1 MRLIRAALLLAVL
14 PLTARA
20 QDAEQKAV
28 LAVVDKLFDGMRK
41 ADTASMRA
49 LFIPSARM
57 LGVNPQGQPS
67 SDSIDRWLAGIGR
80 KPATTIYDEQ
90 TWAPEVRVDGT
101 IAQAWMQYAFFIGE
115 RLNHCGVDAFDFLK
129 IGGEWKIATVMD
141 TRHMNACTPPPRKL
155 P

>member
-1 MRLIRAALLLAVL
+1 MRIIRVALLLAAL
-14 PLTARA
+14 PVAARA
-20 QDAEQKAV
+20 QDADKSAV

-49 LFIPSARM
+49 LFIPAARM

-67 SDSIDRWLAGIGR
+67 SDTIDRWLAGIGR
-80 KPATTIYDEQ
+80 KPPTTIYDER
-90 TWAPEVRVDGT
+90 TWAPEVRIDGT
-101 IAQAWMQYAFFIGE
+101 IAQAWMQYAFYIGD

-129 IGGEWKIATVMD
+129 IGSEWKIATVMD
-141 TRHMNACTPPPRKL
+141 TQHMTACKPPAKL